1 VAELSSIPDSPN
13 ESTLMLEPL
22 EAAVVN
28 AIRRRGPLSRS
39 DLAEQLDYSRASVT
53 GIVGRMIDAQ
63 ILAEAGEGKSAGG
76 RRPYLLDINP
86 RLGYVV
92 GVDIGATSLDV
103 ALADFRGGILER
115 AGEVADVRGR
125 PEDFLAHVAALIGD
139 LLARRGATA
148 GEVVGIGVGVPGP
161 VEFSSGVLIAPPLMP
176 LWEGFPI
183 RRYLRGFFPNARVVV
198 DNDVNIMARGE
209 HQAGAGRGMDNFLF
223 IKIGTGIGCGIISH
237 GEVYRGADGAAGD
250 VGHICVDYNGPV
262 CHCGNQG
269 CLEIMTAGPAIAA
282 EALARAESGDSLF
295 LAARLAER
303 RADLRREDPRRED
316 PRREDLRQEDLR
328 RADLT
333 GFGKP
338 VRSGE
343 LLTAVDV
350 GDAAAA
356 GDRAALEIIR
366 RSGRMVGGVLA
377 TLVNFYN
384 PEAVFIGGG
393 VAHIGNGLLSAV
405 RQATL
410 RRATALSTRHLRV
423 EYSPLGEDAGVIGG
437 IWLALEHVFIIK

>member
-1 VAELSSIPDSPN
+1 MAELSSISDTTN
-13 ESTLMLEPL
+13 GSTLMLEPL
-22 EAAVVN
+22 EAAVVD
-28 AIRRRGPLSRS
+28 AIRRQGPLSRS
-39 DLAEQLDYSRASVT
+39 DLSEHLAYSRASVT
-53 GIVGRMIDAQ
+53 GIVGRMIDAH
-63 ILAEAGEGKSAGG
+63 ILTEAGEGKSAGG

-86 RLGYVV
+86 ELGCVA
-92 GVDIGATSLDV
+92 GVDIGATSVDI
-103 ALADFRGGILER
+103 ALADFRGNILER
-115 AGEVADVRGR
+115 AAEPADVRGR
-125 PEDFLAHVAALIGD
+125 PADFLDRVTVVIRELMD
-139 LLARRGATA
+139 RRGLQPGAML
-148 GEVVGIGVGVPGP
+148 GIGVGVPGP

-183 RRYLRGFFPNARVVV
+183 RAYLRQVFPNARVVV
-198 DNDVNIMARGE
+198 DNDVNIMAKGE

-269 CLEIMTAGPAIAA
+269 CLEIMAAGPAIAVA
-282 EALARAESGDSLF
+282 GRARAESGESPF
-295 LAARLAER
+295 LAACLAER
-303 RADLRREDPRRED
+303 GA
-316 PRREDLRQEDLR
+316 
-328 RADLT
+328 
-333 GFGKP
+333 
-338 VRSGE
+338 
-343 LLTAVDV
+343 LTAVDV

-356 GDRAALEIIR
+356 GDRAAMEIIR
-366 RSGRMVGGVLA
+366 QSGRRIGGVLA

-393 VAHIGNGLLSAV
+393 VANIGNGLLSAI

-437 IWLALEHVFIIK
+437 IWLALEHVFTIK

>member
-1 VAELSSIPDSPN
+1 MAELSSISDSPN

-22 EAAVVN
+22 EAAVVT

-39 DLAEQLDYSRASVT
+39 DLSEHLDYSRASVT
-53 GIVGRMIDAQ
+53 GIVGRMIDAR

-86 RLGYVV
+86 RLGYIV
-92 GVDIGATSLDV
+92 GVDIGATSLDI
-103 ALADFRGGILER
+103 ALADFRGGVLER
-115 AGEVADVRGR
+115 AGEAADVRGR
-125 PEDFLAHVAALIGD
+125 PEAFLDRVAALIGE
-139 LLARRGATA
+139 LLDRRGAAA

-183 RRYLRGFFPNARVVV
+183 RRYLRGYFPNARVAV

-209 HQAGAGRGMDNFLF
+209 HQAGAGRDMDNFLF

-282 EALARAESGDSLF
+282 EALARAESGDSPF

-303 RADLRREDPRRED
+303 GA
-316 PRREDLRQEDLR
+316 
-328 RADLT
+328 
-333 GFGKP
+333 
-338 VRSGE
+338 
-343 LLTAVDV
+343 LTAIDV

-356 GDRAALEIIR
+356 GDRAAMEIVR

-393 VAHIGNGLLSAV
+393 VAHIGNGLLSAI

-437 IWLALEHVFIIK
+437 IWLALEHAFTIK